1 MLSMSCI
8 TLWVYGGIMSYL
20 NYTNDAIYELERQR
34 TCNYGADF
42 EAEEELQTCE
52 ECGTGGKSLFLIN
65 SHKVCEDCVC
75 NIIRD
80 ALEDFEPFSAKY
92 DIDAGEIFK
101 NIIEDFTD
109 SEILCYVED
118 IYERL

>member
-1 MLSMSCI
+1 
-8 TLWVYGGIMSYL
+8 MSYL

-42 EAEEELQTCE
+42 EAEEGVQTCE

-75 NIIRD
+75 NVIRD
-80 ALEDFEPFSAKY
+80 AFEDFEPSPAKY

-109 SEILCYVED
+109 SEILCYVEEL
-118 IYERL
+118 YERL